1 MTESQATTSILRKLK
16 EYGYFWKASDRYV
29 AGIPDIVGCVAG
41 RFCGIEM
48 KIDYNS
54 PTPLQVHTLCKIVRH
69 GGYAGVVTYSNKNK
83 SWWLL
88 GTEYKLSD
96 VVDHIIEKVKAGGND
111 IED

>member
-1 MTESQATTSILRKLK
+1 MTESQATTAILRKLK
-16 EYGYFWKASDRYV
+16 EYGHFWKASDRYV

-41 RFCGIEM
+41 RFCGVEM

-54 PTPLQVHTLCKIVRH
+54 PTPLQVHTLCKIIKC
-69 GGYAGVVTYSNKNK
+69 GGYAGVVTYSNKSK
-83 SWWLL
+83 GWWLR

-96 VVDHIIEKVKAGGND
+96 VADHIIEKAKHGGND